1 MSTSPGACVRG
12 WDLAVVALGG
22 SALVTA
28 GVSAVRVPGAAAVVI
43 GVVAGVLTGVAT
55 VLGPR
60 GLLARAARAR
70 SVLVPAGLARRA
82 GDDPRF
88 LPVPVAAAGRA
99 TRALPWVLSVTSL
112 LLVGAFLAGVP
123 VTRPAVVLAWAG
135 LAVLLA
141 HGMLTFVRGGH
152 ALGDDLTDPLTGLA
166 SREALSE
173 ALASEGTGDFAGGR
187 RRGLSG
193 WTDRVALLL
202 ADIDGFD
209 GINATLGREAGD
221 AVLTEVGAR
230 LRAVLRPPQ
239 LLARLGGDEFALLL
253 PGAGLE
259 ASTRVAA
266 TLREALRT
274 PLDVGGGP
282 ACPSRPRWAGLVPAP
297 RGRPEDLLR
306 QADAAVPRAKATSS
320 GIAVYD
326 ADKDGSGPVRLRRVD
341 ELRSALEQ
349 GDVVVHLQPQVEL
362 ATGAVVGCEALAR
375 WRHPHDGVL
384 LPDAFLP
391 LAATTGLMRPV
402 TDVVLDRAL
411 EACASWWPAHPVAV
425 GVNVTAVDLL
435 DPGLTDRI
443 TRRLAR
449 HALPGAAL
457 RGGDH
462 GGGAGRRAGG
472 GRAAAAGLAAAR
484 HHDRAGR
491 LRHRVLLARLPARA
505 ALRRAEARPGVR
517 LRPRPAGDGDDRA
530 ALRGDGAR
538 ARTARRGRGR
548 RGRDRSAPA
557 GGPRLRRRPGPRLRC
572 GRPAGD
578 VRGPPHPAS

>member
-173 ALASEGTGDFAGGR
+173 ALASEGTGDFAGGPDDE
-187 RRGLSG
+187 GWSG

-253 PGAGLE
+253 PGAG
-259 ASTRVAA
+259 AGG
-266 TLREALRT
+266 
-274 PLDVGGGP
+274 LDPGGGDAARGP
-282 ACPSRPRWAGLVPAP
+282 PRPRSTSAGTRLPRPGHGGRGLVPAP
-297 RGRPEDLLR
+297 AWPSRGPAAAGGRRGAAR
-306 QADAAVPRAKATSS
+306 QGHEQRD
-320 GIAVYD
+320 
-326 ADKDGSGPVRLRRVD
+326 RRV
-341 ELRSALEQ
+341 RRRQ
-349 GDVVVHLQPQVEL
+349 G
-362 ATGAVVGCEALAR
+362 
-375 WRHPHDGVL
+375 
-384 LPDAFLP
+384 
-391 LAATTGLMRPV
+391 
-402 TDVVLDRAL
+402 
-411 EACASWWPAHPVAV
+411 
-425 GVNVTAVDLL
+425 
-435 DPGLTDRI
+435 
-443 TRRLAR
+443 RLG
-449 HALPGAAL
+449 PGAA
-457 RGGDH
+457 
-462 GGGAGRRAGG
+462 APGR
-472 GRAAAAGLAAAR
+472 
-484 HHDRAGR
+484 
-491 LRHRVLLARLPARA
+491 
-505 ALRRAEARPGVR
+505 
-517 LRPRPAGDGDDRA
+517 
-530 ALRGDGAR
+530 
-538 ARTARRGRGR
+538 
-548 RGRDRSAPA
+548 
-557 GGPRLRRRPGPRLRC
+557 
-572 GRPAGD
+572 
-578 VRGPPHPAS
+578 